1 MQKLAGIILK
11 NPDASNRDLKA
22 ETVFHFYL
30 ILIRS
35 IKKKLRVC
43 YLQFKQITS
52 FKIDLSLLSNHK
64 KLGLKLTIKSRSK
77 SLLNDLVDLSPLKS
91 ILIFHKK
98 FQSRLK
104 EDQDLETKRMI

>member
-1 MQKLAGIILK
+1 VQKSAGIILK
-11 NPDASNRDLKA
+11 NLDAPPRDPKV
-22 ETVFHFYL
+22 ETIFLFYL

-43 YLQFKQITS
+43 YLQFKQIIS

-77 SLLNDLVDLSPLKS
+77 SLLNDLVDHSLLKS
-91 ILIFHKK
+91 ILIFRKQ
-98 FQSRLK
+98 FLSRLK
-104 EDQDLETKRMI
+104 EDQDLETKKMI